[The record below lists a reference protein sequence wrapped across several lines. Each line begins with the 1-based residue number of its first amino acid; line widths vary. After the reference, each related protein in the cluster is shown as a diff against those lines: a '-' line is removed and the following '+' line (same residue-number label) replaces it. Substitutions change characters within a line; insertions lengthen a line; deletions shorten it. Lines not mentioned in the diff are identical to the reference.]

1 VFDERETRRA
11 LACVVEGGDPR
22 LGVLI
27 ARHGVAEV
35 WRLVLAGATD
45 PAWTA
50 RARALDLAP
59 VLVAERRCSAR
70 FVVPGDP
77 EWPERLGDLEFCPE
91 VQRMGGV
98 PGGLWVRGAL
108 ALSDAVGAS
117 VSIVGSRASSA
128 YGDRVA
134 TELADGLV
142 GEGVAVVSGG
152 AFGIDA
158 AAHRGALAGGGPT
171 VAFVAGGVDEP
182 YPRTHA
188 QLLERVAEHGAVVS
202 EYPPGER
209 PTRYRFLARNRLIA
223 AISQGTVIV
232 EAAVRS
238 GARNTVTWAS
248 GCGRPVMAVPG
259 PISNVTSFTPHRLIR
274 EGEAVLVTG
283 VGDVRELISPLGA
296 VSEERP
302 RCGQLF
308 DTLGADERAVLE
320 SLPERGGR
328 DVGELA
334 LRAGVTVPAAFA
346 ALSELAEAGLAM
358 RRGDGLWRLGEA
370 GNRPLV
376 PAPAPAP
383 APAIGA
389 APGRE
394 P

>member
-1 VFDERETRRA
+1 MHEERDTRRA

-22 LGVLI
+22 LAALI

-50 RARALDLAP
+50 RARALDLGS
-59 VLVAERRCSAR
+59 LLRAERRCSAR
-70 FVVPGDP
+70 FLIPGDP

-91 VQRMGGV
+91 VQRLGGV
-98 PGGLWVRGAL
+98 PAGLWVRGERPL
-108 ALSDAVGAS
+108 ADAVEAS
-117 VSIVGSRASSA
+117 VSIVGSRASSS

-142 GEGVAVVSGG
+142 AEGVSVVSGG

-188 QLLERVAEHGAVVS
+188 QLLERVVEHGAVVS

-259 PISNVTSFTPHRLIR
+259 PIGNVTSFTPHRLIR

-283 VGDVRELISPLGA
+283 VADVRELIGPLG
-296 VSEERP
+296 VVGDDRP
-302 RCGQLF
+302 RCARLF
-308 DTLGADERAVLE
+308 DTLDADQRAVLE
-320 SLPERGGR
+320 ALPERGGR
-328 DVGELA
+328 DAGEVA
-334 LRAGVTVPAAFA
+334 LRAGVTVAAAFA
-346 ALSELAEAGLAM
+346 ALSELAEAGLVT
-358 RRGDGLWRLGEA
+358 RRGDGLWRLGEF

-376 PAPAPAP
+376 PVPGPASE
-383 APAIGA
+383 
-389 APGRE
+389 R
-394 P
+394 